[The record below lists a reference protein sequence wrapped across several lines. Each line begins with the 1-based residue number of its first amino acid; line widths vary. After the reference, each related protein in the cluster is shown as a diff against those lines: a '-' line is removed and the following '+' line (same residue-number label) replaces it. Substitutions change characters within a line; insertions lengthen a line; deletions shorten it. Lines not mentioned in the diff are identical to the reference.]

1 MVASTISKRQDVRQ
15 SSLPPQRTM
24 KVPSGFDLV
33 EDGREQPDFG
43 NEMLRYAIRK

>member
-1 MVASTISKRQDVRQ
+1 MVASTISKRQDVWQ
-15 SSLPPQRTM
+15 SSQRRM

-43 NEMLRYAIRK
+43 DEMLRYAIRK